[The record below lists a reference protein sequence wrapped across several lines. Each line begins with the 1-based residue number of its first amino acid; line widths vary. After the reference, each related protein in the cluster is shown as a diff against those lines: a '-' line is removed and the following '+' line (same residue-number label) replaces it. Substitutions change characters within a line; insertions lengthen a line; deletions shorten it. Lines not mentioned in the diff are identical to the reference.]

1 MKIGTRARYSLR
13 LTLAIAKLSE
23 DGSPVTLHQVADHC
37 GLSSRYLGQL
47 VTPLKNARLLLGRT
61 GPGGGYVLAR
71 SPRDVRLID
80 VVEAAIGPI
89 AIVDC
94 ALEAEECLHG
104 EFCNCQGLWALVNRR
119 IRESLEE
126 FSLADL
132 LSDGWTKRI
141 RTELA
146 SLT

>member
-13 LTLAIAKLSE
+13 LMLAIAKLSE
-23 DGSPVTLHQVADHC
+23 RGSPVTLNQVAEHC

-71 SPRDVRLID
+71 PPGEVRLID

-89 AIVDC
+89 AIVEC
-94 ALEAEECLHG
+94 ALEAQECLHG
-104 EFCNCQGLWALVNRR
+104 EFCNCQGLWALINRR
-119 IRESLEE
+119 IRQSLQE
-126 FSLADL
+126 FTLAEL
-132 LSDGWTKRI
+132 LSDDWSRRI
-141 RTELA
+141 RAELT
-146 SLT
+146 SLA